1 MRKSFLVAGTATLAL
16 GLASIAY
23 AQNPAPSIESTASV
37 SPTKAGTKSKP
48 KAETLKLSVKNNVDS
63 KTTAEKITITFPSTL
78 KISTKGL
85 DQCKASDEEL
95 IDKPSLCSKAKAGSG
110 SARAVLNPN
119 APAPGPL
126 SFKVVPYVGKNEV
139 LFLLSGSA
147 DAVLHGKISGKKMT
161 IVITPQLQ
169 QPVPGTYSALNDLG
183 DDDLQEEGQEL
194 PDLVDGLQV
203 EEAHDRRLD
212 QLRAEPDP
220 AGRHLRVEARRRQVL
235 LSSI

>member
-1 MRKSFLVAGTATLAL
+1 LRKSFLVAGTATLAL
-16 GLASIAY
+16 GLTSIAF

-48 KAETLKLSVKNNVDS
+48 KGETLKLSVKNNVDS

-95 IDKPSLCSKAKAGSG
+95 IADSSVCSKAKAGSG
-110 SARAVLNPN
+110 SARAILNPN
-119 APAPGPL
+119 APAPL
-126 SFKVVPYVGKNEV
+126 NFKVVPYVGKNEV

-169 QPVPGTYSALNDLG
+169 QPVPAPT
-183 DDDLQEEGQEL
+183 
-194 PDLVDGLQV
+194 
-203 EEAHDRRLD
+203 RRSTTS
-212 QLRAEPDP
+212 
-220 AGRHLRVEARRRQVL
+220 RRR
-235 LSSI
+235 SPRRRARTP